1 MFKDIQ
7 KRDGRIV
14 PFVPEKITR
23 AITSAGEAT
32 GEFGEDVAH
41 RMMQRVLG
49 LAEERIHQKVAHVE
63 ELQDLVEEALLY
75 SPYKKTAKAYILYRE
90 QHAKIRELVS
100 KAKTDL
106 VDDYL
111 EKLDWQVRENSNMSY
126 SMQGLNHYLSSE
138 ISKIYWLKKIY
149 PVEIANAHLRG
160 DFHIHDLSFLSV
172 YCVGWDLQALLQ
184 KGFRGAPGKAESN
197 PAKHLRSAFGQV
209 VNFFYTLQ
217 GEAAGAQAFS
227 SFDTLLAPFIRFDG
241 LSYPEVRQA
250 MQEFIFNINVP
261 TRAGFQTPFTNITMD
276 LQAPRTLA
284 QVPVVIGGEPRK
296 ETYGEFQEEMDM
308 LNKAFLEV
316 MIEGDAKGRVFTFPI
331 PTYNISKDFNW
342 DHPNLDLLWRVTAK
356 YGVPYF
362 ANFVNSSMSPEDAR
376 SMCCRLRLDL
386 RNLEKRGGGLFGANP
401 LTGSIGVV
409 TINLPRLGYLAHDRD
424 DFFARLEHM
433 MLFAQ
438 ESLEIKRKV
447 LEQLTEKDLYPY
459 SRFYLEDVKQRF
471 GKYWT
476 NHFSTIG
483 IVGMNEACLNFL
495 GVNIA
500 DEKGHAF
507 ACEVLDFMRNKI
519 LGFQTETGQMYNL
532 EATPAEG
539 TAYRLAK
546 IDKNAY
552 PNIICANEEKFQKG
566 AKPFYT
572 NSTHLPVH
580 FTDDLFEALDLQDP
594 LQTRYT
600 GGTVLH
606 GFLGESMP
614 SPESTKRLVKKV
626 VENYRLPYFT
636 ITPTFS
642 ICPSHGYLAGEHEY
656 CPKCDE
662 EVGYVSAEANGK

>member
-276 LQAPRTLA
+276 LQAPRMLA
-284 QVPVVIGGEPRK
+284 QVPVVIGGKPQK

-331 PTYNISKDFNW
+331 PTYNISKDFNCEFFYC
-342 DHPNLDLLWRVTAK
+342 R
-356 YGVPYF
+356 
-362 ANFVNSSMSPEDAR
+362 FVF
-376 SMCCRLRLDL
+376 
-386 RNLEKRGGGLFGANP
+386 LF
-401 LTGSIGVV
+401 
-409 TINLPRLGYLAHDRD
+409 RQ
-424 DFFARLEHM
+424 F
-433 MLFAQ
+433 
-438 ESLEIKRKV
+438 
-447 LEQLTEKDLYPY
+447 
-459 SRFYLEDVKQRF
+459 
-471 GKYWT
+471 
-476 NHFSTIG
+476 
-483 IVGMNEACLNFL
+483 C
-495 GVNIA
+495 
-500 DEKGHAF
+500 
-507 ACEVLDFMRNKI
+507 
-519 LGFQTETGQMYNL
+519 
-532 EATPAEG
+532 
-539 TAYRLAK
+539 
-546 IDKNAY
+546 
-552 PNIICANEEKFQKG
+552 
-566 AKPFYT
+566 
-572 NSTHLPVH
+572 
-580 FTDDLFEALDLQDP
+580 
-594 LQTRYT
+594 
-600 GGTVLH
+600 
-606 GFLGESMP
+606 
-614 SPESTKRLVKKV
+614 
-626 VENYRLPYFT
+626 
-636 ITPTFS
+636 
-642 ICPSHGYLAGEHEY
+642 
-656 CPKCDE
+656 
-662 EVGYVSAEANGK
+662 